1 MSSSGSSGGAG
12 RLGPG
17 PGQRLPSEG
26 EIEELRRR
34 LVGAVART
42 CPVWLREEV
51 EDIVQVVLARLADTL
66 RKSECPR
73 EFSSM
78 YLSKAARGAAVDEI
92 RRRYRRREIPP
103 GALRPLEQERSR
115 APDPERESVS
125 RDLGRG
131 IRECLGRLREAR
143 RLAVTLYL
151 RGCSARESARR
162 LGWSLRRVENLVFR
176 GLRDMRECLSRKGLS
191 P

>member
-1 MSSSGSSGGAG
+1 MSSSSSSGGAG

-17 PGQRLPSEG
+17 PGRRLPSDG

-34 LVGAVART
+34 LLAAVNRT
-42 CPVWLREEV
+42 CPPWFRDEA
-51 EDIVQVVLARLADTL
+51 EDIVQVVLTRLVDTL
-66 RKSECPR
+66 KRSEYSR

-103 GALRPLEQERSR
+103 GAQRPLEQERSR
-115 APDPERESVS
+115 APNPERESVS

-131 IRECLGRLREAR
+131 IRECLGRMIDPR

-151 RGCSARESARR
+151 RGCTARESARR